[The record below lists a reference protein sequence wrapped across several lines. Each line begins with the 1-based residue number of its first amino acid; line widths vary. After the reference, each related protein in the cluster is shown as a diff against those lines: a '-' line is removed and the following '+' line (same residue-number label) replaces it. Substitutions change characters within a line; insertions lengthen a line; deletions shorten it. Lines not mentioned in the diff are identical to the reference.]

1 MTQDNYL
8 FYLLLKIISYIFA
21 DNMRNNRINWID
33 WAKCIAITMVVFGHI
48 PQAEGSFLPYYICT
62 FHIPLFFF
70 ISGYLTKVRLDPK
83 EELKKCT
90 KSLVIPYI
98 LYNIIFYPYWA
109 IRLYIDQGI
118 SFSVIDYVIKPLM
131 GLPFLQINSPISS
144 SVNGAMWFL
153 AVLLIMRLTV
163 LLCNHSSKPLLY
175 LKLIIVL
182 YVGLFVFVNYQRMS
196 LPLTIE
202 GLLKCMPLYILGY
215 FTKHYKWFEENSIQK
230 DFRRSFILILISI
243 GTSFIHRSLDCF
255 TFHIT
260 TFYVFNLSAIFGIL
274 YLCKTLNN
282 INSPKLVNISIGTLM
297 IMGLHW
303 MFIGTT
309 NYVLEHIFSINTG
322 ITYSWAVAIFFAI
335 CIDAAIYPLILI
347 AKKRFP
353 ILLGK

>member
-1 MTQDNYL
+1 MKTD
-8 FYLLLKIISYIFA
+8 
-21 DNMRNNRINWID
+21 RINWID

-48 PQAEGSFLPYYICT
+48 PQAEGSFLPFYICT
-62 FHIPLFFF
+62 FHIPLFYF
-70 ISGYLTKVRLDPK
+70 ISGYLTKVRYDPK

-109 IRLYIDQGI
+109 IRLYLDYRVNF
-118 SFSVIDYVIKPLM
+118 SFFEYVIKPLI

-144 SVNGAMWFL
+144 SVNGAMWFI
-153 AVLLIMRLTV
+153 AVLLIMRITV
-163 LLCNHSSKPLLY
+163 LICNRSSKSMLY
-175 LKLIIVL
+175 LKLFALL
-182 YVGLFVFVNYQRMS
+182 YVGIFVYANYQKVP
-196 LPLTIE
+196 LPLTVE
-202 GLLKCMPLYILGY
+202 GLFKCMPFYILGHLS
-215 FTKHYKWFEENSIQK
+215 KHYKWLDDNSIQK
-230 DFRRSFILILISI
+230 DIRRAFVLILMSI
-243 GTSFIHRSLDCF
+243 GTSFMHRNTDCF
-255 TFHIT
+255 TYHIT

-309 NYVLEHIFSINTG
+309 NFILEHIFSMSSG
-322 ITYSWAVAIFFAI
+322 ITYSWVMAIIFAL
-335 CIDAAIYPLILI
+335 CIEAAIYPLILI
-347 AKKRFP
+347 AKKRLP